1 MKSKELKL
9 VDDLTNASDDRW
21 FNPVIMGIA
30 LSNQPLYTVD
40 RIMELVANI
49 VRHNSM
55 RYKTEWENGNTSEGL
70 FLAKELNDKI
80 VELIKQYRFDNL
92 SLPKNPKKVIADLP
106 EPDTV
111 QKYSW
116 LHEDYRNPFNEVQA
130 VL

>member
-55 RYKTEWENGNTSEGL
+55 RYKTEWEHGNTSEGL

>member
-1 MKSKELKL
+1 
-9 VDDLTNASDDRW
+9 
-21 FNPVIMGIA
+21 
-30 LSNQPLYTVD
+30 
-40 RIMELVANI
+40 MELVANI

-55 RYKTEWENGNTSEGL
+55 RYKTEWEHGNTSEGL

>member
-106 EPDTV
+106 EPATV

-116 LHEDYRNPFNEVQA
+116 LHEEYRDPFNNVQA
-130 VL
+130 VM